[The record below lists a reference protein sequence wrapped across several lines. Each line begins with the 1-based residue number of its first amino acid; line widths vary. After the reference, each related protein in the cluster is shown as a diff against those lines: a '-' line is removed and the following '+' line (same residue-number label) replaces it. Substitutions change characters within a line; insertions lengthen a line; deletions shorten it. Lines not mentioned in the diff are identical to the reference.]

1 MASHLSSLTHGSF
14 FTVAGNLTTHFFSRE
29 NSVRIKICQWANI
42 WWESQR
48 NRVLLRQNSLYLQLN
63 RQRLSYKESGLL
75 ANSSPSACQEQMLCY
90 LAWWGSEEQERGQW
104 AMVMTLPTHRSCSC
118 LGPSALIFHVS
129 DRSGHHSGKKKSG
142 FKKMNEEEYVRLK
155 KKQRWVWEI
164 KKVKRFSVSLW
175 DWGTFCQW

>member
-14 FTVAGNLTTHFFSRE
+14 FSVAGNLTTHFFSRE

-90 LAWWGSEEQERGQW
+90 LAWWGSKEQERGQW

-129 DRSGHHSGKKKSG
+129 DRSGHHSGKK
-142 FKKMNEEEYVRLK
+142 NLDLK
-155 KKQRWVWEI
+155 KWM
-164 KKVKRFSVSLW
+164 KRNM
-175 DWGTFCQW
+175 WGWRKNKGGYGKSRK